1 MSNKKKKDMM
11 AEYRRRIR
19 EDPVAHEA
27 YKQKER
33 ARYLKRKADGK
44 IKLAKE
50 MNERQ
55 HRSVKKKWREN
66 TRNYRDRNHNTID
79 VPAPPTP
86 ALTPPTQISH
96 QKAAGRKK
104 LRRDERKAYRMINK
118 LQDQVKDLRKNLK
131 KLRRRNRKIVGE
143 SSNKKRL
150 RKLKQEIGDAECVV
164 QCDFSKNYDC
174 KLGEETMSM
183 HFGASKQQISLHT
196 CHVTLRNETRCF
208 CTASLDTRHMAPS
221 ILAHLEPVLTDL
233 QKHGVQK
240 LHVVSDGPTSEY
252 RNNSNFQLLANIPY
266 IVAGPGIGGE
276 HDR

>member
-1 MSNKKKKDMM
+1 MLTQYLGIDGSLITKYTSYYQSGFVLVSVGSTSSRIQRKEDDSDTKEKLCQKFEKEFKELMKHQ
-11 AEYRRRIR
+11 YR
-19 EDPVAHEA
+19 
-27 YKQKER
+27 
-33 ARYLKRKADGK
+33 
-44 IKLAKE
+44 
-50 MNERQ
+50 
-55 HRSVKKKWREN
+55 
-66 TRNYRDRNHNTID
+66 TIS
-79 VPAPPTP
+79 
-86 ALTPPTQISH
+86 QYC
-96 QKAAGRKK
+96 AA
-104 LRRDERKAYRMINK
+104 
-118 LQDQVKDLRKNLK
+118 
-131 KLRRRNRKIVGE
+131 
-143 SSNKKRL
+143 

-164 QCDFSKNYDC
+164 QCDFSENYYY

-266 IVAGPGIGGE
+266 IVAGPGIGGK